1 MDLEAPAARSMRR
14 AREIADRKALL
25 STRAEFDRARMTLA
39 ILEVKA
45 IVAPVPDPSRSA
57 RLRPT
62 SAMIVGFVAPLLG
75 ASRLG
80 RWLRILSYGLA
91 AMRIARGWRSG
102 R

>member
-1 MDLEAPAARSMRR
+1 MNRE
-14 AREIADRKALL
+14 REIADRKALL
-25 STRAEFDRARMTLA
+25 ATRAEFDRARMTLA
-39 ILEVKA
+39 ILELKA
-45 IVAPVPDPSRSA
+45 IAAPAPDPA
-57 RLRPT
+57 RVAGLRPT
-62 SAMIVGFVAPLLG
+62 SAMIVGFLAPVLG